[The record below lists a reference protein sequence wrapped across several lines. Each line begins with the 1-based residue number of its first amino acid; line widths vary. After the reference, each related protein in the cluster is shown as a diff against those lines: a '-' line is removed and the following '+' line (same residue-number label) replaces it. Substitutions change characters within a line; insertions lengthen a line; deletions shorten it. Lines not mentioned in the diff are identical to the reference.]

1 MRFIWDSKTPYN
13 STAAGWKIDLI
24 PLMQLNYKQ
33 LGEGPALIIMHG
45 LFGSLDNW
53 ATLAKELATDYSV
66 WLLDLPN
73 HGRSPHTDEFNYR
86 HMAGTVMDFIEE
98 HGIENPVILGH
109 SMGGKVV
116 MQMVFENE
124 QDFAGA
130 IVVDIAPK
138 AYPVHHDEIIS
149 ALQAVPVADISSRGE
164 AEEVLAGRIP
174 EADVR
179 LFLMKNLAR
188 QSDGS
193 YNWKMNLSVI
203 ADKIEQ
209 VGTPMPEGQ
218 VIDLR
223 TLFIRGGDSNYIL
236 DADEADIAR
245 RFNHYSLETV
255 AHAGHWVHAQQPQVL
270 LDLVKKFME
279 TEA

>member
-1 MRFIWDSKTPYN
+1 
-13 STAAGWKIDLI
+13 
-24 PLMQLNYKQ
+24 MQLNHKQ
-33 LGEGPALIIMHG
+33 LGEGPALLIMHG

-73 HGRSPHTDEFNYR
+73 HGRSPHTDEFNYA
-86 HMAGTVMDFIEE
+86 HMASAVRIFIEE
-98 HGIENPVILGH
+98 NGIENPILLGH

-116 MQMVFENE
+116 MQMIFEDE
-124 QDFAGA
+124 QAYAGA

-138 AYPVHHDEIIS
+138 AYPVHHGEIIA
-149 ALQAVPVADISSRGE
+149 ALQAVPVGQIKSRGE
-164 AEEVLAGRIP
+164 AEKVLADRIP

-193 YNWKMNLSVI
+193 YNWKMNLDVI
-203 ADKIEQ
+203 ANKIEQ

-218 VIDLR
+218 VLDIT

-236 DADEADIAR
+236 DADEADISR
-245 RFNHYSLETV
+245 RFNDAELVTV
-255 AHAGHWVHAQQPQVL
+255 ADAGHWVHAQQPEAL
-270 LDLVKKFME
+270 LQHIRDFME
-279 TEA
+279 AHK